1 MERMVTSAA
10 GLTLAALL
18 VLTATEGRAQEIG
31 QVEVVRVWAYGTPP
45 GGERGDLFRSN
56 PVHQGETVETVRN
69 GELRVR
75 FADGTTLGMA
85 GDSTI
90 VLDELVYDGGAGD
103 VLAIELSQGFF
114 HFVTGDIAPEAVQ
127 ISTPAMVI
135 GVRGT
140 DLAISVG
147 EDGSTELGVRDGT
160 ATAAPA
166 AGGDTV
172 DVDTGNTATAE
183 PGDTS
188 VDVSPGLSAAAAGAM
203 PGSGFGGSGGGSSHG
218 GGPASEPDRPEAV
231 SSPY

>member
-1 MERMVTSAA
+1 MERMVNSAA
-10 GLTLAALL
+10 GLALAALL
-18 VLTATEGRAQEIG
+18 VLSATEGRAQEIG
-31 QVEVVRVWAYGTPP
+31 EVEVVRVWAYGTPP

-75 FADGTTLGMA
+75 FADGTTSGLA

-140 DLAISVG
+140 DLAIAVG
-147 EDGSTELGVRDGT
+147 EDGATELGVRDGT
-160 ATAAPA
+160 AVAAPA
-166 AGGDTV
+166 AGGDAV
-172 DVDTGNTATAE
+172 DIAAGNTATAE
-183 PGDTS
+183 PGDRS
-188 VDVSPGLSAAAAGAM
+188 IGVSPGLSALATGAM
-203 PGSGFGGSGGGSSHG
+203 PGGGFGGLGNQGGGSGG
-218 GGPASEPDRPEAV
+218 ASEPDRPER
-231 SSPY
+231 SSDGY